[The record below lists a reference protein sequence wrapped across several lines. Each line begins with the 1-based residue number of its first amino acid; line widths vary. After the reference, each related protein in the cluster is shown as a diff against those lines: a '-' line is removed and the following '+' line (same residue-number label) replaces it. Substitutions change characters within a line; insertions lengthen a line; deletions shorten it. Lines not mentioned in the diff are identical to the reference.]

1 MQIAKTIMSVDTHI
15 DHYKILVQEQQN
27 KIAAQEAEIKQLRE
41 AALHPTV
48 GDVSAWTEKITSLYA
63 IKKTIHQEI
72 LTLESKEKILKWRI
86 KYKHSNADRI
96 SAFDNSDD
104 EVNDC

>member
-1 MQIAKTIMSVDTHI
+1 MSVDTHI

-27 KIAAQEAEIKQLRE
+27 KIAALEAEIKQLRE

-104 EVNDC
+104 EVNDR